1 MTSLPKKSERG
12 PTNIPSANPVECLV
26 SLVHQHF
33 RFEDVLAEIENPQW
47 TRLGSAWGDWK
58 QYIDE
63 ELRHCGRSLVRRL
76 VLPAIGWPSGRLSLN
91 IASPE
96 QVQDGS
102 DRPHERQSVNRQ
114 SARRSAWL
122 I

>member
-63 ELRHCGRSLVRRL
+63 ELRALWPQLGTEARL
-76 VLPAIGWPSGRLSLN
+76 ACYWM
-91 IASPE
+91 AKWQTE
-96 QVQDGS
+96 F
-102 DRPHERQSVNRQ
+102 EYSVT
-114 SARRSAWL
+114 
-122 I
+122 